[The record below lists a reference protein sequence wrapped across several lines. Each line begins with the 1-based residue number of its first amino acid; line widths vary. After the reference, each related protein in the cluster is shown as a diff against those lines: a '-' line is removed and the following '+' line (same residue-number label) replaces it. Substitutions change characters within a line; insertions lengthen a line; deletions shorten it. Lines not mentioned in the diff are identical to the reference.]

1 MAIKYKFILLFLLL
15 LVFFFI
21 DIICGSVSLPISDVW
36 AVLTGHSDNPI
47 YKEIILDHR
56 LPKAITAVLTGASLS
71 VAGVLMQTMFH
82 NPLAGPDVLGVT
94 SGAGLGVALL
104 TMGTTFLPAWMLGGS
119 AQIVAAILGA
129 AIILLLV
136 IVASVKVSNT
146 VSLLIVGIMFGYF
159 TGAIVSVLQSV
170 SDPETLKL
178 FISWTFGSLS
188 AVGWDKLFIL
198 MPITFAGIVMSM
210 LMQKQLNALL
220 LGKNYANGLGISVS
234 RIRLLII
241 IATAILAGTSTAFTG
256 PISFIGITMP
266 HAARDIFRTSNHRIV
281 FPASILCGAC
291 VLLICDCLSQ
301 ISLMHGLLP
310 INAVTALF
318 GAPIICWIIIK
329 NK

>member
-1 MAIKYKFILLFLLL
+1 MKLKFFLLSILLMVLFLC
-15 LVFFFI
+15 
-21 DIICGSVSLPISDVW
+21 DIIFGSVSLPFSDVC
-36 AVLTGHSDNPI
+36 AVLTGHSQDPI

-56 LPKAITAVLTGASLS
+56 LPKAITAILTGAALS

-119 AQIVAAILGA
+119 AHVVAAVVGA
-129 AIILLLV
+129 ATILLLV
-136 IVASVKVSNT
+136 IIASIKVPNT
-146 VSLLIVGIMFGYF
+146 VSLLIIGIMFGYF

-188 AVGWDKLFIL
+188 EVGWTQLNIL
-198 MPITFAGIVMSM
+198 IPVTGVGIVMAM

-220 LGKNYANGLGISVS
+220 LGKNYAIGLGISV
-234 RIRLLII
+234 RRLRLFII
-241 IATAILAGTSTAFTG
+241 IVTAILAGTSTAFTG

-266 HAARDIFRTSNHRIV
+266 HAARGIFHTSNHRIV
-281 FPASILCGAC
+281 FPASVLCGAS
-291 VLLICDCLSQ
+291 VLLVCDCLSQ
-301 ISLMHGLLP
+301 VSLTHGLLP

-329 NK
+329 KQ

>member
-1 MAIKYKFILLFLLL
+1 MKTKFACLFVLLL
-15 LVFFFI
+15 LFFMI
-21 DIICGSVSLPISDVW
+21 DIAFGSVSLPLQDVW
-36 AVLTGHSDNPI
+36 AVLTGNGHDPI

-56 LPKAITAVLTGASLS
+56 LPKAITAILTGAALS

-104 TMGTTFLPAWMLGGS
+104 TMGATFLPVWMLSGS
-119 AQIVAAILGA
+119 AQVIAAIMGA

-136 IVASVKVSNT
+136 IVASIKVPNT
-146 VSLLIVGIMFGYF
+146 VSLLIIGIMFGYF

-178 FISWTFGSLS
+178 FINWTFGSLS
-188 AVGWDKLFIL
+188 EVGWMQLSIL
-198 MPITFAGIVMSM
+198 IPITIVGIVMAM

-234 RIRLLII
+234 RLRLLII
-241 IATAILAGTSTAFTG
+241 VATAILAGTSTAFTG

-266 HAARDIFRTSNHRIV
+266 HAARGIFHTSNHRIV
-281 FPASILCGAC
+281 FPAAILCGAC
-291 VLLICDCLSQ
+291 VLLICDVLSQ
-301 ISLMHGLLP
+301 IPIVHGLLP

-329 NK
+329 KQ

>member
-1 MAIKYKFILLFLLL
+1 MKLKFFLLSLL
-15 LVFFFI
+15 LVVFFLC
-21 DIICGSVSLPISDVW
+21 DIIFGSVSLPFGEVW
-36 AVLTGHSDNPI
+36 AVLTGHSHDPI
-47 YKEIILDHR
+47 YMEIILDHR
-56 LPKAITAVLTGASLS
+56 LPKAITAILTGAALS

-104 TMGTTFLPAWMLGGS
+104 TMGATFLPTWMLGGS
-119 AQIVAAILGA
+119 AHVVAAVIGA
-129 AIILLLV
+129 AMILFLV
-136 IVASVKVSNT
+136 IIASIKVPNT
-146 VSLLIVGIMFGYF
+146 VSLLIIGIMFGYF

-178 FISWTFGSLS
+178 FINWTFGSLS
-188 AVGWDKLFIL
+188 EVGWTQLNIL
-198 MPITFAGIVMSM
+198 IPVTVVGIVMAM

-220 LGKNYANGLGISVS
+220 LGKNYAVGLGISV
-234 RIRLLII
+234 RRLRLLII
-241 IATAILAGTSTAFTG
+241 IVTAILAGTSTAFTG

-266 HAARDIFRTSNHRIV
+266 HAARGIFHTSNHRIV
-281 FPASILCGAC
+281 FPASVLCGTS

-301 ISLMHGLLP
+301 VSLTHGLLP

-329 NK
+329 KQ